1 MKKFLLFVV
10 LMISPTYSYAAYC
23 LAPCNTNT
31 TTQNFCN
38 YESGWCGSS
47 SSQTIES
54 VGVKPSSLST
64 RYCTPLFGNMQ
75 TPTSGTYIVCYATQ
89 EECYNPTTWT
99 ASTTGKEY
107 IQGQRC
113 TSNGANTASYG
124 PANIWRCAANYYATN
139 TTTGY
144 KQGSAASTI
153 SCSAC
158 PGGGKS
164 NPASYSITQC
174 CKDAV
179 TSTDTTGTY
188 NRPSCCYTN

>member
-10 LMISPTYSYAAYC
+10 LMLSPTYLYAAYC
-23 LAPCNTNT
+23 LVPCNTNT

-47 SSQTIES
+47 SNQTIES

-64 RYCTPLFGNMQ
+64 IYCTPLFGHMQ

-124 PANIWRCAANYYATN
+124 SANIWRCAANYYATN

-174 CKDAV
+174 CKNAV
-179 TSTDTTGTY
+179 TGTDTTGTY
-188 NRPSCCYTN
+188 NRPSCCYTE